1 MSGEGISIFLEKIQE
16 KLSTLVRIEK
26 FELVEGMLICG
37 MDASYINNEGV
48 AAAVVMKIGEELLVL
63 DSIFLGKAFYGYVPG
78 LLYAREAPLLLG
90 ALSKLPV
97 RPDLLLIDGHGLAHP
112 RRAGLA
118 SIMGI
123 LTDTPSIGI
132 AKRLLVGEIKWEDNM
147 VGRLEVAGECVGIAY
162 KNKKGK
168 IFYASIGHMVD
179 LQTIHKVISFFNY
192 DEPLPILLAHRAS
205 KRKIKELKQQ
215 S

>member
-1 MSGEGISIFLEKIQE
+1 MNSFFYFLSLLQKKLNYFIKFEK
-16 KLSTLVRIEK
+16 VEK
-26 FELVEGMLICG
+26 FEKILALDCAYKKDLAIC
-37 MDASYINNEGV
+37 
-48 AAAVVMKIGEELLVL
+48 AAVYYDLKKDEIIKTKIEKEEVK
-63 DSIFLGKAFYGYVPG
+63 IPYVPTF
-78 LLYAREAPLLLG
+78 LFIREAPIMI
-90 ALSKLPV
+90 KNYENFKNEEI
-97 RPDLLLIDGHGLAHP
+97 DLILVDGHGLAHP

-162 KNKKGK
+162 KNKRGK
-168 IFYASIGHMVD
+168 VFYASIGHMVD
-179 LQTIHKVISFFNY
+179 LQTIYEVASLFNY

-205 KRKIKELKQQ
+205 RRKIKEL
-215 S
+215 

>member
-1 MSGEGISIFLEKIQE
+1 MSIFFEKIQE
-16 KLSTLVRIEK
+16 KLSTLIRIRK
-26 FELVEGMLICG
+26 FELAEGMLICG
-37 MDASYINNEGV
+37 LDASYINSEGV
-48 AAAVVMKIGEELLVL
+48 AAAVVMRVGNESPISESL
-63 DSIFLGKAFYGYVPG
+63 FLGKAFYEYIPG
-78 LLYAREAPLLLG
+78 LLYVREAPLLLG
-90 ALSKLPV
+90 ALGKLSV
-97 RPDLLLIDGHGLAHP
+97 RPDLLLVDGHGLAHP

-162 KNKKGK
+162 KNKRGK
-168 IFYASIGHMVD
+168 VFYASIGHMVD
-179 LQTIHKVISFFNY
+179 LQTIYEVASLFNY

-205 KRKIKELKQQ
+205 RRKIKEL
-215 S
+215 